1 MKKALIFL
9 IVTLVPFISQA
20 QSRTGNG
27 LTDAEKL
34 AILSGAAQACQAD
47 QDKLINYEVIVSR
60 ILVNPTTSEQ
70 EETAVLTA
78 YARKKFQVFNEQKSA
93 PEMDCDEVLRRFD
106 NLEIFKSVV
115 YQDGTIKLPDGKVI
129 KPVRPIV
136 VENVDTPTSDNKKT
150 KPASQKPNTPVV
162 AEKKSATPAKKSATP
177 SESAKKSAKPAG
189 KSPLKPFHP
198 KTIVNSAAH

>member
-9 IVTLVPFISQA
+9 LLTLMPVICQA

-34 AILSGAAQACQAD
+34 AILAGAAQACQAN

-78 YARKKFQVFNEQKSA
+78 YARKKFQVFNEQKAA
-93 PEMDCDEVLRRFD
+93 PEMDCAEVLRRFD

-115 YQDGTIKLPDGKVI
+115 YQDGTVKLPDGKII
-129 KPVRPIV
+129 KPVRPV
-136 VENVDTPTSDNKKT
+136 KVTLNQESAPQNKEN
-150 KPASQKPNTPVV
+150 
-162 AEKKSATPAKKSATP
+162 KSAQPSSKSNKGASATEKSAP
-177 SESAKKSAKPAG
+177 VG

-198 KTIVNSAAH
+198 KTLVNSAAH

>member
-1 MKKALIFL
+1 MKKALFL
-9 IVTLVPFISQA
+9 MFLFLPVICQA
-20 QSRTGNG
+20 QSRTANG

-34 AILSGAAQACQAD
+34 AILAGAAQACQAD
-47 QDKLINYEVIVSR
+47 RDKLINYEVIVSR

-78 YARKKFQVFNEQKSA
+78 YARKKFQVFNEQKAA
-93 PEMDCDEVLRRFD
+93 PEMDCAEVLRRFD

-115 YQDGTIKLPDGKVI
+115 YQDGTVKLPDGKVI
-129 KPVRPIV
+129 KPKRPV
-136 VENVDTPTSDNKKT
+136 VTANDNKSAPK
-150 KPASQKPNTPVV
+150 NV
-162 AEKKSATPAKKSATP
+162 EKKQEASPKASKASKPAKK
-177 SESAKKSAKPAG
+177 PAAPAA

>member
-1 MKKALIFL
+1 MKKALFL
-9 IVTLVPFISQA
+9 MFLFLPVICQA
-20 QSRTGNG
+20 QSRTANG

-34 AILSGAAQACQAD
+34 AILAGAAQACQAD
-47 QDKLINYEVIVSR
+47 HDKLINYEVIVSR

-93 PEMDCDEVLRRFD
+93 PEMDCAEVLRRFD

-115 YQDGTIKLPDGKVI
+115 YQDGTVKLPDGKVI
-129 KPVRPIV
+129 KPTRPV
-136 VENVDTPTSDNKKT
+136 VTANDNKS
-150 KPASQKPNTPVV
+150 ASSQN
-162 AEKKSATPAKKSATP
+162 AEKKPEAYPQALNASTPAKK
-177 SESAKKSAKPAG
+177 PAAPAA

>member
-1 MKKALIFL
+1 MKKALFL
-9 IVTLVPFISQA
+9 MFLFLPVICQA

-34 AILSGAAQACQAD
+34 AIMAGAAQACQAD

-78 YARKKFQVFNEQKSA
+78 YARKKFQVFNEQKVA
-93 PEMDCDEVLRRFD
+93 PEMDCNEVLRRFD

-115 YQDGTIKLPDGKVI
+115 YQDGTVKLPDGKVI
-129 KPVRPIV
+129 KPKRPV
-136 VENVDTPTSDNKKT
+136 VTSNNS
-150 KPASQKPNTPVV
+150 KPASQD
-162 AEKKSATPAKKSATP
+162 AKKNVKASPKSPKISTPAKK
-177 SESAKKSAKPAG
+177 PAAPAA

>member
-1 MKKALIFL
+1 MKKALFL
-9 IVTLVPFISQA
+9 MFLFLPVICQA

-34 AILSGAAQACQAD
+34 AIMAGAAQACQAD
-47 QDKLINYEVIVSR
+47 HDKLINYEVIVSR

-70 EETAVLTA
+70 QETAVLTA
-78 YARKKFQVFNEQKSA
+78 YARKKFQVFNEQKAA
-93 PEMDCDEVLRRFD
+93 PEMDCSEVLRRFD

-115 YQDGTIKLPDGKVI
+115 YQDGTVKLPDGKVI
-129 KPVRPIV
+129 KPKR
-136 VENVDTPTSDNKKT
+136 
-150 KPASQKPNTPVV
+150 PVV
-162 AEKKSATPAKKSATP
+162 ALNNGKSAPQNTEKKQEASPKAFNTSTPAKK
-177 SESAKKSAKPAG
+177 PAAPAA